1 MIPPLIMMF
10 LKCNFLQ
17 ICLYDMAR
25 CDSNLFWSNFCWD
38 PVYSLP
44 CGADKVHSCL
54 FFISV
59 IPGWRSSGSG
69 DSNVVTTDLR
79 IIPAQCAVVGKHSQ
93 YNESL
98 SPHAVSSQATSLSR
112 QATSRTPSWASSWRP
127 STPWPTSS
135 TTCRRSCAWTPAR
148 GSAIRWSLSMESCT
162 G

>member
-1 MIPPLIMMF
+1 MMF

-38 PVYSLP
+38 PVYTLP

-98 SPHAVSSQATSLSR
+98 TTRRVIPGDESLQAGYKQDTKLGFIVKAIYTLAHSLHHMQEELCGDTSKGVCDKMKPFNGKLYR
-112 QATSRTPSWASSWRP
+112 VK
-127 STPWPTSS
+127 
-135 TTCRRSCAWTPAR
+135 
-148 GSAIRWSLSMESCT
+148 IYF
-162 G
+162 